1 MASSATPLS
10 DPSGNRQPGPP
21 WLSHWLENLRRA
33 LARQR
38 QIDEEATR
46 LQIRRRVRS

>member
-1 MASSATPLS
+1 MAGSTTPSTEL
-10 DPSGNRQPGPP
+10 PGNRQPSPP
-21 WLSHWLENLRRA
+21 RLPNWLENLRRA

-38 QIDEEATR
+38 RIDEEATR

>member
-1 MASSATPLS
+1 MAGSATPLT
-10 DPSGNRQPGPP
+10 DPTGNRQPSPP
-21 WLSHWLENLRRA
+21 WLNNWLENLRRA

-38 QIDEEATR
+38 EIDEEATR